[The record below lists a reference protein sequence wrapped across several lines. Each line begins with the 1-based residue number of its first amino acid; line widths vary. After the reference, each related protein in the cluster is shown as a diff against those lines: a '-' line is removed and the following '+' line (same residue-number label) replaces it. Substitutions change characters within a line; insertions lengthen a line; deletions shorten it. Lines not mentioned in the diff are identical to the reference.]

1 MCHFSVMKYEILDQV
16 RRRKEMREKFTRE
29 NLSPDNPPR
38 PNRTKAG
45 LGPVE
50 TKGKIKCGAECITC
64 KLPVHKDNFL
74 GSLCHRGKS
83 LYSSKLAGQD

>member
-29 NLSPDNPPR
+29 NLSSCDPPR

-45 LGPVE
+45 LGPVV
-50 TKGKIKCGAECITC
+50 TKGQIKCGAECITC

-74 GSLCHRGKS
+74 GSMCHRGKS
-83 LYSSKLAGQD
+83 LYSRQD